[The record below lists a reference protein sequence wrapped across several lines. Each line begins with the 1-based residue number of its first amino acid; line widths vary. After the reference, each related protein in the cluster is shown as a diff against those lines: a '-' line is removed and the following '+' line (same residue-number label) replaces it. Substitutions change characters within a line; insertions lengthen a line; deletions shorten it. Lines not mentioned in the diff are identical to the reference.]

1 MKDTLKIISV
11 GKSALVTYY
20 QNNRDDLYAPTHIFP
35 NIDPPPDAHFREY
48 KNWSTDEALYK
59 DHWDMPY
66 MVNQLE
72 NQDHVHHL
80 HRDHEDEN
88 KFGALLNKNVSVE
101 FLRNQDDI
109 KNIGNIIS
117 KAKEEYNN
125 VLVFVHRL
133 HSYIVPY
140 HMWKA
145 VKDNNINICVDNAFE
160 AESYS
165 LHRLFF
171 WLHSLFGS
179 LNFVKYI
186 YSAHD
191 IAYMQPGKYSRKN
204 LFKEQ
209 FGIDFVNVEFFM
221 LHELQGNKNQADN
234 SERDKLIFSNF
245 ESELFYKNNKPK
257 KFLCLNNYMKDHR
270 IYIINYLDREGL
282 LDKGIV
288 SARFSLDKNKPF
300 FNHGINDF
308 SKYSDMHYI
317 IGQKFMSQFHP
328 EDYDRLKETL
338 PLTVDDD
345 LIDNRHA
352 VNPDMFNNDEAN
364 QYEFR
369 DRWVR
374 WEWYANTEFTIANES
389 SFDPDLISQEGIFR
403 QYIPNHSDRIYYDSD
418 KPNDVGFLTEKT
430 FKPLMYGHPFI
441 LVTHPGALER
451 LRRLGFETYPEWF
464 DEEYDDI
471 GDSAER
477 IKYLTQKTIHK
488 ACTQELDINA
498 IKDKLEYNRQHFFS
512 IDNAITIF
520 NNLFD
525 ELLKRDK

>member
-1 MKDTLKIISV
+1 MKDKLKIISF
-11 GKSALVTYY
+11 GKTALVDYY
-20 QNNRDDLYAPTHIFP
+20 QNNPDDIYAPTHIFP
-35 NIDPPPDAHFREY
+35 NIDPPPDAHFKEY
-48 KNWSTDEALYK
+48 KNWTSDEALYK

-66 MVNQLE
+66 MITQLE
-72 NQDHVHHL
+72 NQDHVHQIAS
-80 HRDHEDEN
+80 DNSSEN
-88 KFGALLNKNVSVE
+88 QFGKLLYKEVTIDYMNH
-101 FLRNQDDI
+101 QDDVKNISNII
-109 KNIGNIIS
+109 KN
-117 KAKEEYNN
+117 AKEEYNN
-125 VLVFVHRL
+125 VLIFVHRL

-145 VKDNNINICVDNAFE
+145 VKDNNVNICIDNAFE

-165 LHRLFF
+165 LHRLFY
-171 WLHSLFGS
+171 WLHAMFGN

-186 YSAHD
+186 YAAHD
-191 IAYMQPGKYSRKN
+191 IAFMKPGKYSRKN
-204 LFKEQ
+204 LFKDQ

-221 LHELQGNKNQADN
+221 LHELQGNKNSPDN
-234 SERDKLIFSNF
+234 DERSKLIFNNF
-245 ESELFYKNNKPK
+245 EPDIFYKNNKPK

-270 IYIINYLDREGL
+270 LYVINYLDKHGL

-288 SARFSLDKNKPF
+288 SARFSLDKDKPF
-300 FNHGINDF
+300 YGHGVHEFTDYEDIH
-308 SKYSDMHYI
+308 KI
-317 IGQKFMSQFHP
+317 IGNEFMSQFHP
-328 EDYDRLKETL
+328 EDYKRLQKTL

-345 LIDNRHA
+345 LVDNRYA
-352 VNPDMFNNDEAN
+352 VNPDMFVNDESN

-389 SFDPDLISQEGIFR
+389 SFKDEISQAGIFR
-403 QYIPNHSDRIYYDSD
+403 QYIPNHDNQVYYDTD
-418 KPNDVGFLTEKT
+418 PPNDVGFLTEKT
-430 FKPLMYGHPFI
+430 FKPLMYGHPFV

-464 DEEYDDI
+464 DENYDDI
-471 GDSAER
+471 GDCADR
-477 IKYLTQKTIHK
+477 IKYVTQQTIHK
-488 ACTQELDINA
+488 ACKQELDINA